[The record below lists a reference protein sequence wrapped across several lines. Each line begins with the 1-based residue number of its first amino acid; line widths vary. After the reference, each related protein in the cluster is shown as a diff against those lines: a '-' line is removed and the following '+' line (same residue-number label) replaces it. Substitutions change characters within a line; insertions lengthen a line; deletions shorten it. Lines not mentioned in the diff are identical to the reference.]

1 MAAAFAMVACQT
13 DINEV
18 GVVGGEVDVTFE
30 VGTPTRAYSD
40 GTTAT
45 VLQYAVYEGTEEL
58 VDLTHSVANGKAE
71 TINISKTVSFK
82 LVTGNTYTVIFWAA
96 APNAPYSVDWAT
108 GTMTVDYSAAV
119 CNAENRDAFY
129 KRHTFTVKGAQTET
143 IELRRPFAQ
152 LNIGTNDYAAAT
164 EAGYTPVNSAVKVTN
179 VYKTLDLWEGGVSEP
194 VEVNFNYAEIAKGEV
209 FPVTGYQ
216 YLAMNYLLVPA
227 EKEVVD
233 IEFGYTES
241 DAAAAKTRVVGSVPV
256 QRNYRTNIYGQLL
269 TSDVDINVEIKP
281 EYKDEHNVE
290 SGFFSEVDDIVS
302 LQEALDLA
310 PVGETTTISL
320 TQDIDLYAATRSAG
334 AGFVTRVENGSNII
348 IDGKGHKFIGQ
359 IRIDGKS
366 EHGTET
372 TLIRNVNFE
381 SSAANTDFIWTSK
394 DNTVR
399 YANNVTIENCT
410 FTATGEAVNTSV
422 GVRVTQAYNFAI
434 KGCVA
439 TGLHSLAQVSSY
451 DNAIVIEDV
460 TVNGKNGIALG
471 NAKNATIKNTNI
483 TATGYGIRA
492 DALPEWAPSLSVE
505 KSTISATQPII
516 IRKVAADVQPY
527 AVNLGEEVVLD
538 TEELYQVVFTAGAD
552 DAAYVAPAEENF
564 SYTSANS
571 FVVFPYPI
579 PVSTWDEYTKL
590 LGQGIT
596 NFILT
601 ADISYAS
608 NYQLQKNVT
617 IDLNG
622 KSMTLPMINIHS
634 ASTIKN
640 GTINGKVYARKNAN
654 IVLDNVKLSG
664 AVSDNLSTEGHLA
677 IQSGCTLLAKDC
689 LFSPTSVSGSQTK
702 PVSFEGG
709 TSNMKFEGC
718 EFKSSPYKKQV
729 YFNSLSATASLEFVN
744 CNFNNKTPNIM
755 FAAAAPL
762 TILKMSGT
770 TKLSSVTLE
779 TNRAKDAVTAEDLA
793 YLRESLIANN
803 SMSSVRLFYAGG
815 SSEYIR

>member
-1 MAAAFAMVACQT
+1 MKKLFVLMAAAFAMVACQT

-18 GVVGGEVDVTFE
+18 GVVAGGEVDVTFE

-40 GTTAT
+40 GKTAT
-45 VLQYAVYEGTEEL
+45 VLQYAVYEMNDEGATL
-58 VDLTHSVANGKAE
+58 LGSLTGSK
-71 TINISKTVSFK
+71 TINISTKVELQ

-152 LNIGTNDYAAAT
+152 LNIGTNDYADASK
-164 EAGYTPVNSAVKVTN
+164 AGYTPVNSAVKVTK

-194 VEVNFNYAEIAKGEV
+194 VVVDFDYDTIAKGET

-216 YLAMNYLLVPA
+216 YLAMNYLLVGSD
-227 EKEVVD
+227 KEVVD
-233 IEFGYTES
+233 IEFSYTES
-241 DAAAAKTRVVGSVPV
+241 DAAAAKTRIVGSVPV

-269 TSDVDINVEIKP
+269 TSDVEINVEIKP
-281 EYKDEHNVE
+281 EYETPDNNVE

-302 LQEALDLA
+302 LQEAIDEA
-310 PVGETTTISL
+310 PAGELTTIILS
-320 TQDIDLYAATRSAG
+320 QDIDLYAATRSAG
-334 AGFVTRVENGSNII
+334 AGYVTRVENGSNII
-348 IDGKGHKFIGQ
+348 IDGRGHKLNGQ

-366 EHGTET
+366 ELGQET
-372 TLIRNVNFE
+372 TIIRNVNFE
-381 SSAANTDFIWTSK
+381 SSVANTDFIWTSK

-410 FTATGEAVNTSV
+410 FTATGEAVNTAV

-434 KGCVA
+434 NGCVA
-439 TGLHSLAQVSSY
+439 TDLHSLAQVSSY

-471 NAKNATIKNTNI
+471 NAKNATIKNANI

-505 KSTISATQPII
+505 TANITAAQPII
-516 IRKVAADVQPY
+516 IRKVAAGVQPY
-527 AVNLGEEVVLD
+527 AVNLDENVALTSTEVH
-538 TEELYQVVFTAGAD
+538 QVVFTAGAD
-552 DAAYVAPAEENF
+552 DAAYVAPAEGSF
-564 SYTSANS
+564 SYTSAND
-571 FVVFPYPI
+571 FVVFPYVVA
-579 PVSTWDEYTKL
+579 VSTWEELVAT
-590 LGQGIT
+590 
-596 NFILT
+596 T
-601 ADISYAS
+601 ASKVVLAADVTFAS
-608 NYQLQKNVT
+608 NYQWNKAMTL
-617 IDLNG
+617 DLNG
-622 KSMTLPMINIHS
+622 KSITLPMINIHS
-634 ASTIKN
+634 AATFKN
-640 GTINGKVYARKNAN
+640 GTINGKVYARKGAN
-654 IVLDNVKLSG
+654 IVLDNVTLSG

-677 IQSGCTLLAKDC
+677 IQSGCTLYVKDC

-702 PVSFEGG
+702 PISFEGG
-709 TSNMKFEGC
+709 SSNMKFENC

-729 YFNSLSATASLEFVN
+729 YFNPLSATASLEFVN

-762 TILKMSGT
+762 TVLKMNGT
-770 TKLSSVTLE
+770 TKLGSVTLE

-793 YLRESLIANN
+793 
-803 SMSSVRLFYAGG
+803 
-815 SSEYIR
+815 